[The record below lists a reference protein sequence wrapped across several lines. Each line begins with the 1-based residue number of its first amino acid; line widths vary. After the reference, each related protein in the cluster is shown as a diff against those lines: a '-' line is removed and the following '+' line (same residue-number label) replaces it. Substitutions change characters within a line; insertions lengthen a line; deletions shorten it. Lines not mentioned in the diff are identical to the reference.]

1 MENRM
6 SDPAVPG
13 AAPPVAAPPAGR
25 WAVAQP
31 WVSTLSRLVLGG
43 VCLWAGAAKAGDL
56 PASVRAVRA
65 FELLPEW
72 LAKPVGYGL
81 PAVEIIVGVL
91 LIVGL
96 LTRYAAAVAGLL
108 MLAFVVG
115 IAAAWARGL
124 AIDCGCFG
132 GGGPTDP
139 DQTQYPLE
147 IVRDLALAA
156 LAAVLVR
163 WPRSRFSL
171 DQTLGLHQAA

>member
-1 MENRM
+1 M
-6 SDPAVPG
+6 SDPAVPD
-13 AAPPVAAPPAGR
+13 AAVVASPTGR
-25 WAVAQP
+25 WAAAQP
-31 WVSTLSRLVLGG
+31 WVSTLSRLVLGLT
-43 VCLWAGAAKAGDL
+43 CLWAGAAKAGDL

-81 PAVEIIVGVL
+81 PAVEIILGAL
-91 LIVGL
+91 LVVGL
-96 LTRYAAAVAGLL
+96 LTRYAAALAGLL

-132 GGGPTDP
+132 GGGPTSP

-147 IVRDLALAA
+147 IARDLGLAV

-171 DQTLGLHQAA
+171 DQTFGLTQAS

>member
-1 MENRM
+1 M
-6 SDPAVPG
+6 SDPAVPD
-13 AAPPVAAPPAGR
+13 AAPVAASPPSR

-31 WVSTLSRLVLGG
+31 WVSTVSRLVLG
-43 VCLWAGAAKAGDL
+43 VVLVWAGAAKAGDL
-56 PASVRAVRA
+56 AASVRAVRA

-81 PAVEIIVGVL
+81 PAVEIVVGVL

-96 LTRYAAAVAGLL
+96 LTRYAAAVGGLL

-124 AIDCGCFG
+124 SIDCGCFG
-132 GGGPTDP
+132 GGGPTEP
-139 DQTQYPLE
+139 DLTQYPLE
-147 IVRDLALAA
+147 ITRDLALAA

-171 DQTLGLHQAA
+171 DQTLGLNQAP